1 VVSRW
6 GTGRK
11 GNGEG
16 AAELGRGDSRW
27 PILGQVQM
35 CGKWYRGTLDRDGGE
50 FDSEDEEK
58 AAPVCQ
64 GEGGLGVAGY
74 VTV

>member
-1 VVSRW
+1 V
-6 GTGRK
+6 
-11 GNGEG
+11 
-16 AAELGRGDSRW
+16 DSRW
-27 PILGQVQM
+27 PTLGQVQM

-50 FDSEDEEK
+50 FDSENEEK